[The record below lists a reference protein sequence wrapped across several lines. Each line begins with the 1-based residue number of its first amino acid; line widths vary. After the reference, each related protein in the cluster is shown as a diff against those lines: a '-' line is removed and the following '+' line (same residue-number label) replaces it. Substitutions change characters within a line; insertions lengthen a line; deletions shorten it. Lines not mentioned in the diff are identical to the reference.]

1 MAVPCF
7 ATYLMDRGTDTRFI
21 QELLGHESLETTAI
35 YTHVSNR
42 SLKNIKSP
50 LDQIFNV
57 SQLDNKDLDKRLT

>member
-1 MAVPCF
+1 MAVPGF